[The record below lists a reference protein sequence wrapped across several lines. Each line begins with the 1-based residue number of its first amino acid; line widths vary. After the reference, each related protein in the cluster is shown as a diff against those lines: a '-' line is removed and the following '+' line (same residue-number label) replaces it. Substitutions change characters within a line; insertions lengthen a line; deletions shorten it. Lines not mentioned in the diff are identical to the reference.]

1 MINEHD
7 FQPKPTKTFAWGH
20 KHGYCDVTWK
30 TLYSK
35 EYLHAAISYT
45 LSDIAGLNFF
55 LSGSTHESASCVS
68 SHNLHDHGLEHK
80 YKSER
85 DKNIKQKKKNLNV
98 M

>member
-1 MINEHD
+1 MSMIFNQNQRKRLHGDTNMAAMTSHE
-7 FQPKPTKTFAWGH
+7 
-20 KHGYCDVTWK
+20 KHFIAKNIYMLPFL
-30 TLYSK
+30 TLC
-35 EYLHAAISYT
+35 LI
-45 LSDIAGLNFF
+45 LRGFNFF
-55 LSGSTHESASCVS
+55 LSGSTHESASCVC

>member
-1 MINEHD
+1 MAAVTSHE
-7 FQPKPTKTFAWGH
+7 
-20 KHGYCDVTWK
+20 KHFIAK
-30 TLYSK
+30 NN
-35 EYLHAAISYT
+35 YLHAAISYT

-55 LSGSTHESASCVS
+55 LSGGTHESASCVC